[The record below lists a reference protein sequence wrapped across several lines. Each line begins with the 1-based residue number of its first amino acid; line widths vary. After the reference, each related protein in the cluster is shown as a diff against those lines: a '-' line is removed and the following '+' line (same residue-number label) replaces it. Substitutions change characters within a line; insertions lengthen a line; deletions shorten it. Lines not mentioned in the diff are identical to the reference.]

1 MEGYVMA
8 ISLKQR
14 KSMKVLDKGYAIV
27 VEKPRL
33 IDDGLKGLKVD
44 DVVGFAKVKNVI
56 DLVYYRVWKVGS
68 DEYQTC
74 REPAFN
80 KCFKIM

>member
-1 MEGYVMA
+1 MA

>member
-1 MEGYVMA
+1 
-8 ISLKQR
+8 
-14 KSMKVLDKGYAIV
+14 MKVLDKGYAIV